1 MALRTATRRWA
12 DLDTFLR
19 EYPTTLRV
27 GALVLPPDALDGQDP
42 APEIKVDLVLPVVGR
57 VGPVD
62 AQVIA
67 RLPDGGVALRIV
79 ETPAEVRA
87 AFKQVV
93 AEGERLRAA
102 AVAPTPVAPTPHP
115 AAPATTT
122 PQAVAGAQDA
132 RIASLEARIA
142 ELEAE
147 NAALRAQLAGTPSA
161 APRGRGLALPDTA
174 GAPPVLEGTLGDTSL
189 RDAMLVLASEKATG
203 LLTVKARGADG
214 AHRTRWGLWSRGGP
228 VGWRTDPIDE
238 GEVLGVLLWRA
249 NRLTREQLEK
259 SLALMEER
267 GIRQGEALVEMGAL
281 AFGDL
286 VVYLQRQAEF
296 VFQRTLAER
305 EGSWT
310 FHASAT
316 LPETYL
322 APPVRVPGVMFRGML
337 AEAKDTPAEEIAA
350 ALRPHGS
357 QYVCLTEAGEAL
369 LAEMKLSN
377 EEQKFFGI
385 LRKTPNRLRDLFT
398 LSNLSRA
405 QTATMAWA
413 LSAFGIVEFR
423 VTPGEPLAGPAAGAS
438 APAAKPA
445 ATVTEGPP
453 APAAVPTPPELDAW
467 VKRAAAATLFDRL
480 GVHWI
485 STLADVDAAWA
496 RAEATLRR
504 DAAVATWG
512 EAHARTATGVLET
525 LRAAW
530 TQLRDDA
537 QRRAYRLTVVGEST
551 VTGSAA
557 ILARKAQAALE
568 RGARDEA
575 VTCAEKACELAP
587 GVQPHLDLLARARG

>member
-27 GALVLPPDALDGQDP
+27 GALVLPAEALEGQDP
-42 APEIKVDLVLPVVGR
+42 APELKVDLLLPIVGR

-79 ETPAEVRA
+79 ETPSEVRA
-87 AFKQVV
+87 AFRQVV

-102 AVAPTPVAPTPHP
+102 AAPAPP
-115 AAPATTT
+115 AATVPPSPEEPPT
-122 PQAVAGAQDA
+122 DA
-132 RIASLEARIA
+132 RIAALEGRIA

-147 NAALRAQLAGTPSA
+147 NTALRARLAGA
-161 APRGRGLALPDTA
+161 APAETPRGRGLALPDTG
-174 GAPPVLEGTLGDTSL
+174 GAPPVLEGALGDTSL
-189 RDAMLVLASEKATG
+189 RDAVLVLASEKATG
-203 LLTVKARGADG
+203 LLTVKAKGPDG
-214 AHRTRWGLWSRGGP
+214 AAHTRWGIWSRGGP
-228 VGWRTDPIDE
+228 VGWRTDPLDE
-238 GEVLGVLLWRA
+238 AEVLGVLLWRA
-249 NRLTREQLEK
+249 NRLTREQLEQ
-259 SLALMEER
+259 SLAMMEER

-305 EGSWT
+305 DGTWT
-310 FHASAT
+310 FHAAAE
-316 LPETYL
+316 LPEKYL
-322 APPVRVPGVMFRGML
+322 APPVRVAGVMFRGML

-350 ALRPHGS
+350 VLRPHGS
-357 QYVCLTEAGEAL
+357 QYVCITEAGEAL

-377 EEQKFFGI
+377 EEQKFFAI
-385 LRKTPNRLRDLFT
+385 LRKAPNRLRDLFT

-423 VTPGEPLAGPAAGAS
+423 ITPGEPAAGPVPTSSAAAPPPRPPVPAPEA
-438 APAAKPA
+438 APATTA
-445 ATVTEGPP
+445 G
-453 APAAVPTPPELDAW
+453 PTPPELDVW
-467 VKRAAAATLFDRL
+467 VKRSAAGTLFERL

-485 STLADVDAAWA
+485 STRADVDGAWTG
-496 RAEATLRR
+496 AEAALRPER
-504 DAAVATWG
+504 ATATWG
-512 EAHARTATGVLET
+512 AAHARTAATVLET
-525 LRAAW
+525 VRAAW

-537 QRRAYRLTVVGEST
+537 QRRAYRLSVVGEST

-557 ILARKAQAALE
+557 ILARKAQGALE

-575 VTCAEKACELAP
+575 IACAEKACELAP
-587 GVQPHLDLLARARG
+587 GAHVDLLARVRA